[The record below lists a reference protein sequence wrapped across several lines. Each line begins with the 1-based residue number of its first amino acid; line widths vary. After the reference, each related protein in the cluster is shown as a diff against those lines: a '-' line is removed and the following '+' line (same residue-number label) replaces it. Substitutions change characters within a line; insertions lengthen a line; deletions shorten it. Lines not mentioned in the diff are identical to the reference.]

1 MAYDI
6 YSRLSYNRAPISPTI
21 GFTRRP
27 EVLVAD
33 ACCVSFESGTEY
45 DLRDLPLVSSGV
57 SSINREQLRR
67 TTRALPHGES
77 EADGAQIAEQF

>member
-6 YSRLSYNRAPISPTI
+6 YSRLSYNRALVSLTI

-27 EVLVAD
+27 DVLVANSCR
-33 ACCVSFESGTEY
+33 ASLESGTEG

-57 SSINREQLRR
+57 SSINREQSRR
-67 TTRALPHGES
+67 ATRVLPHGDR
-77 EADGAQIAEQF
+77 EAYGAQIAKEF